1 MGHDASAHSGADFQI
16 YMQTS
21 WQRGRGGGCNSSILA
36 RSLAPSLTSCKCV
49 HRWNAPKGPSLTDSS
64 LTTSLYPETALLPAP
79 PPQAEMEAWGEK
91 GTESKRKSIS
101 RTNASQQKR
110 PMKWLFK
117 HSAVFST
124 SASQDVENCIEN
136 SPVQSWFKYI
146 NMSS

>member
-16 YMQTS
+16 YMQTG

-36 RSLAPSLTSCKCV
+36 LSLPRSLPVNVSIAETLPRVRVWLTLHLLHLCIRKRPCCLL
-49 HRWNAPKGPSLTDSS
+49 HLLKQRWRHEGKKGQR
-64 LTTSLYPETALLPAP
+64 A
-79 PPQAEMEAWGEK
+79 K
-91 GTESKRKSIS
+91 KKSIS

-124 SASQDVENCIEN
+124 SASQGVENCIEN